1 MILTKEYR
9 LVWDSEIVLYGQFNL
24 DTQTDTN
31 KVNTFEC
38 DTHEELDD
46 KVISLGFEIPAD
58 LPCPGNPVPRIYGCT
73 NPTAVNYNSSA
84 TCDDG
89 SCIL

>member
-9 LVWDSEIVLYGQFNL
+9 LAWDSEIVLYGHFNL
-24 DTQTDTN
+24 DTQTETLKDAY
-31 KVNTFEC
+31 EC
-38 DTHEELDD
+38 DTKEELDD

-58 LPCPGNPVPRIYGCT
+58 LPCIYGCT
-73 NPTAVNYNSSA
+73 NPTNPNYDPTA

-89 SCIL
+89 TCIPELE